1 MRSTTL
7 ATRSAPD
14 TALTV
19 VVAWVPSGSPTS
31 VERVTESLRAAA
43 QARGIDP
50 VADVVDTG
58 RVLALGPLLRTVQQ
72 RGATRVLLGVGGG
85 PAIGAPAWHG
95 MQRVFVARAGAT
107 LEIIRL

>member
-1 MRSTTL
+1 MTTL
-7 ATRSAPD
+7 ASRSAPD

-19 VVAWVPSGSPTS
+19 VVAWVPSGGPTTIEHS
-31 VERVTESLRAAA
+31 AESLRAAA

-50 VADVVDTG
+50 VDNVVDTG

-72 RGATRVLLGVGGG
+72 HGATRVLLGVGGS

-95 MQRVFVARAGAT
+95 MQRVFFARAGAT
-107 LEIIRL
+107 VEIIRL

>member
-1 MRSTTL
+1 MTTL
-7 ATRSAPD
+7 VSRSALD

-19 VVAWVPSGSPTS
+19 IVVWVPSGSSTTI
-31 VERVTESLRAAA
+31 ERSAESLRAAA

-50 VADVVDTG
+50 VDDVVDTG

-72 RGATRVLLGVGGG
+72 HGATRVLLGVGGG
-85 PAIGAPAWHG
+85 PAIGTPAWHG